1 MSPKFASAKRRARA
15 ARQKSSPRQRI
26 LAVAQDLFYRRG
38 VRAVGVDA
46 IAQAAGS
53 TKMTLYRHFPS
64 KDALTTEWLRI
75 EAEAFERDWET
86 IAKAHRGDAR
96 GQLLAWLRYLG
107 EFLLQPDGRGCAIA
121 NASIEITEE
130 NHPAR
135 PLIQQVKTAQRER
148 LGNLCREGG
157 YVDPERLADELFL
170 LFEGARVSIQSV
182 GVNGPASRLGGLV
195 KAIINT
201 HLPV

>member
-1 MSPKFASAKRRARA
+1 
-15 ARQKSSPRQRI
+15 
-26 LAVAQDLFYRRG
+26 
-38 VRAVGVDA
+38 
-46 IAQAAGS
+46 
-53 TKMTLYRHFPS
+53 
-64 KDALTTEWLRI
+64 LRI
-75 EAEAFERDWET
+75 EAEAFEKDWET

-121 NASIEITEE
+121 NASIELTEE